1 LSSTVA
7 SALSSDYS
15 GAVIVKVTVA
25 EGATIS
31 PETPEFSV
39 DAGGLDRS
47 IAAVAVAIASAIGIR
62 FRELANKR
70 Q

>member
-1 LSSTVA
+1 MCGLSSAVA

-15 GAVIVKVTVA
+15 GAVIVEVKVA

-39 DAGGLDRS
+39 DAGRFNRQ
-47 IAAVAVAIASAIGIR
+47 VATVTTDIASTTGTGFID
-62 FRELANKR
+62 
-70 Q
+70 